1 METEYLG
8 NAYTT
13 QSSNDGCVAVACHT
27 DAGCAIN
34 ACGTAA
40 CGANIYYDNYSIKAL
55 DVYTLRRTLI
65 GFCEQTPIVFDDTIR
80 YNIYLDSVHNDTVIG
95 NKLISI
101 LHLRG
106 LFDKLEKGV
115 DTPIDNRFITLSGG
129 EKQKITLMRALVHN
143 PSIILLDEPTS
154 ALDKDSIDDL
164 KKYLTSIKKNRII
177 IISTHDKNIVDLAD
191 VTINLDKGHIF
202 EAEVL

>member
-13 QSSNDGCVAVACHT
+13 QSSNDGCVAVACPI

-40 CGANIYYDNYSIKAL
+40 CGANACPADICVTAGC
-55 DVYTLRRTLI
+55 VA
-65 GFCEQTPIVFDDTIR
+65 
-80 YNIYLDSVHNDTVIG
+80 NICINACTVDGCIF
-95 NKLISI
+95 N
-101 LHLRG
+101 
-106 LFDKLEKGV
+106 
-115 DTPIDNRFITLSGG
+115 
-129 EKQKITLMRALVHN
+129 
-143 PSIILLDEPTS
+143 
-154 ALDKDSIDDL
+154 
-164 KKYLTSIKKNRII
+164 

>member
-13 QSSNDGCVAVACHT
+13 QSSNDGCVAVACPI

-40 CGANIYYDNYSIKAL
+40 CGANACPADICVTAGC
-55 DVYTLRRTLI
+55 VA
-65 GFCEQTPIVFDDTIR
+65 
-80 YNIYLDSVHNDTVIG
+80 NIYIN
-95 NKLISI
+95 
-101 LHLRG
+101 
-106 LFDKLEKGV
+106 
-115 DTPIDNRFITLSGG
+115 
-129 EKQKITLMRALVHN
+129 A
-143 PSIILLDEPTS
+143 
-154 ALDKDSIDDL
+154 
-164 KKYLTSIKKNRII
+164 
-177 IISTHDKNIVDLAD
+177 STHDKNIVDLAD

>member
-13 QSSNDGCVAVACHT
+13 QSSNDGCVAVACPI

-40 CGANIYYDNYSIKAL
+40 CGAN
-55 DVYTLRRTLI
+55 
-65 GFCEQTPIVFDDTIR
+65 
-80 YNIYLDSVHNDTVIG
+80 
-95 NKLISI
+95 
-101 LHLRG
+101 
-106 LFDKLEKGV
+106 
-115 DTPIDNRFITLSGG
+115 
-129 EKQKITLMRALVHN
+129 
-143 PSIILLDEPTS
+143 
-154 ALDKDSIDDL
+154 
-164 KKYLTSIKKNRII
+164 
-177 IISTHDKNIVDLAD
+177 HDKNIVDLAD

>member
-13 QSSNDGCVAVACHT
+13 QSSNDGCVAVACPI

-40 CGANIYYDNYSIKAL
+40 CGANACPADICVTAGCVANVCINA
-55 DVYTLRRTLI
+55 
-65 GFCEQTPIVFDDTIR
+65 CIVFDDTIR

-164 KKYLTSIKKNRII
+164 K
-177 IISTHDKNIVDLAD
+177 NI
-191 VTINLDKGHIF
+191 
-202 EAEVL
+202 

>member
-40 CGANIYYDNYSIKAL
+40 CGANA
-55 DVYTLRRTLI
+55 
-65 GFCEQTPIVFDDTIR
+65 C
-80 YNIYLDSVHNDTVIG
+80 
-95 NKLISI
+95 
-101 LHLRG
+101 
-106 LFDKLEKGV
+106 
-115 DTPIDNRFITLSGG
+115 
-129 EKQKITLMRALVHN
+129 
-143 PSIILLDEPTS
+143 
-154 ALDKDSIDDL
+154 
-164 KKYLTSIKKNRII
+164 
-177 IISTHDKNIVDLAD
+177 IVDLAD

>member
-40 CGANIYYDNYSIKAL
+40 CGANACPADICVTA
-55 DVYTLRRTLI
+55 
-65 GFCEQTPIVFDDTIR
+65 E
-80 YNIYLDSVHNDTVIG
+80 
-95 NKLISI
+95 
-101 LHLRG
+101 
-106 LFDKLEKGV
+106 
-115 DTPIDNRFITLSGG
+115 
-129 EKQKITLMRALVHN
+129 
-143 PSIILLDEPTS
+143 
-154 ALDKDSIDDL
+154 
-164 KKYLTSIKKNRII
+164 NRII

>member
-13 QSSNDGCVAVACHT
+13 QSSNDGCVAVACPI

-40 CGANIYYDNYSIKAL
+40 CGANACPADICVTAGCVAN
-55 DVYTLRRTLI
+55 V
-65 GFCEQTPIVFDDTIR
+65 
-80 YNIYLDSVHNDTVIG
+80 
-95 NKLISI
+95 
-101 LHLRG
+101 
-106 LFDKLEKGV
+106 
-115 DTPIDNRFITLSGG
+115 
-129 EKQKITLMRALVHN
+129 
-143 PSIILLDEPTS
+143 SIILLDEPTS

>member
-13 QSSNDGCVAVACHT
+13 QSSNDGCVAVACPI

-40 CGANIYYDNYSIKAL
+40 CGANACPADICVTAGCVANICINACT
-55 DVYTLRRTLI
+55 V
-65 GFCEQTPIVFDDTIR
+65 DTIR

>member
-13 QSSNDGCVAVACHT
+13 QSSNDGCVAVACPI

-40 CGANIYYDNYSIKAL
+40 CGANACPADICVTAGCVAN
-55 DVYTLRRTLI
+55 
-65 GFCEQTPIVFDDTIR
+65 
-80 YNIYLDSVHNDTVIG
+80 
-95 NKLISI
+95 
-101 LHLRG
+101 
-106 LFDKLEKGV
+106 
-115 DTPIDNRFITLSGG
+115 
-129 EKQKITLMRALVHN
+129 
-143 PSIILLDEPTS
+143 
-154 ALDKDSIDDL
+154 
-164 KKYLTSIKKNRII
+164 IKKNRII

>member
-13 QSSNDGCVAVACHT
+13 QSSNDGCVAVACPI

-40 CGANIYYDNYSIKAL
+40 CGANACPADICVTAGCVAN
-55 DVYTLRRTLI
+55 
-65 GFCEQTPIVFDDTIR
+65 IR